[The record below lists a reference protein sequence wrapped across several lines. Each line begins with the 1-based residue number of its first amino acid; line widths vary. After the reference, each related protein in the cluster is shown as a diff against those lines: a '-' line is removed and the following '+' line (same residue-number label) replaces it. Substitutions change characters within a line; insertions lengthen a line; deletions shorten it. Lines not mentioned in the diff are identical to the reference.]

1 MSHCAALI
9 YARTYEVDFRFIA
22 MPEDFTSDDK
32 NWAWDYIRVTTR
44 TPEQLPENPRWSIFK
59 NDRYCVFGVTCMV
72 RELIGRPTGE
82 NSEDLT
88 KDSKGRPIY
97 IFAGYVT
104 QIGQEIAKENKIYI
118 PPYSGNNLELFQP
131 LYEYVSN
138 QWLVKSYEPQSRN
151 ATPSEYKAYFSQ
163 EQTIETSQDFDQ
175 GYFALNTDNS
185 QIVSCWP
192 DVAESAVNNHRKNLW
207 LAASKSLEN
216 FFQKNVSLCL
226 GLATEKD
233 ALSGLFLNASVVN
246 LRQKDNKIK
255 ITETRVQPEE
265 NPPQPNTTRTIE
277 NPRQRNTTRM
287 REIPQFESNESGLE
301 IVDFVGAGVGVVLGW
316 KMAGLAGIVV
326 GGGVGW
332 IAIGLLTEKGTGG
345 KIRKI
350 VEQSFLENQREGRRN
365 NRSYTPNQDENY
377 GFRAKN
383 EERDVQESKDSEGNA
398 DDSSWF

>member
-1 MSHCAALI
+1 MSNCAALI

-22 MPEDFTSDDK
+22 MPEDFTSGDK
-32 NWAWDYIRVTTR
+32 DWAWDYIRITTR

-97 IFAGYVT
+97 IFVGYVT
-104 QIGQEIAKENKIYI
+104 QIGQEVAKENKIYI

-138 QWLVKSYEPQSRN
+138 QWLVKSYEPQSRIP
-151 ATPSEYKAYFSQ
+151 TPSEYKAYFSQ
-163 EQTIETSQDFDQ
+163 EQTIESSQDFDQ
-175 GYFALNTDNS
+175 EYFTLNTDNP
-185 QIVSCWP
+185 QIVSRWP
-192 DVAESAVNNHRKNLW
+192 NGTESAVNNNQKNLW
-207 LAASKSLEN
+207 FAASKSLEN
-216 FFQKNVSLCL
+216 FPQKIVSLCL

-233 ALSGLFLNASVVN
+233 ALSGPFLNASVVN
-246 LRQKDNKIK
+246 LRQKDNQTK

-265 NPPQPNTTRTIE
+265 NPPQPNTTRTRE
-277 NPRQRNTTRM
+277 NPPQPNTTRT

-301 IVDFVGAGVGVVLGW
+301 MVDLVGAGVGVFLGW
-316 KMAGLAGIVV
+316 KIAGLAGVVV

-350 VEQSFLENQREGRRN
+350 VAQSLLENQRERRNN
-365 NRSYTPNQDENY
+365 NRSYTPDQDENY
-377 GFRAKN
+377 GFRVTN

-398 DDSSWF
+398 EDSSWF

>member
-1 MSHCAALI
+1 MSNCAALI

-22 MPEDFTSDDK
+22 MPKDFTSNDK
-32 NWAWDYIRVTTR
+32 DWAWDYIRVTTR

-59 NDRYCVFGVTCMV
+59 NDRYCVFSVTCMV
-72 RELIGRPTGE
+72 RELIGRKTGK
-82 NSEDLT
+82 NSENLT
-88 KDSKGRPIY
+88 KDSKGRPLY
-97 IFAGYVT
+97 IFAGYVI
-104 QIGQEIAKENKIYI
+104 QIGQEVAKENKIYI
-118 PPYSGNNLELFQP
+118 PPYSGNNLKLFQP

-151 ATPSEYKAYFSQ
+151 ATASEYKPYFSQ
-163 EQTIETSQDFDQ
+163 EQTIESPQDFDQ
-175 GYFALNTDNS
+175 GYFTLNTDNS

-192 DVAESAVNNHRKNLW
+192 DVAESAVNNHQKNLW
-207 LAASKSLEN
+207 FAASKSLEN
-216 FFQKNVSLCL
+216 FPQKNVSLCL

-246 LRQKDNKIK
+246 LRQKDNKAK
-255 ITETRVQPEE
+255 TETRVQPEE
-265 NPPQPNTTRTIE
+265 SSPQPNITRTREIPPQPNTRRT
-277 NPRQRNTTRM
+277 

-301 IVDFVGAGVGVVLGW
+301 MVDLVGAGVGVVLGW
-316 KMAGLAGIVV
+316 KMAGLAGIIV

-350 VEQSFLENQREGRRN
+350 VEQSLLENQRKGRNN
-365 NRSYTPNQDENY
+365 NRSYTADQDVNY
-377 GFRAKN
+377 GFRVKS

-398 DDSSWF
+398 EDSNWF